1 MQEIVRLHGVPVSIV
16 SDRDTRF
23 LSHFWQSLQTSLGSK
38 LKFSTAY
45 HPQTDGQSER
55 VIQILE
61 DMLRAC
67 VMDFKGSWE
76 DHLHL
81 VEFSYNNSY
90 QSSIQMSPFE
100 ALYGRKCRSPVCW
113 DDIGER
119 KLLGPELITQTVDKV
134 TQIRKHLQAAQDR
147 QRSWADG
154 KRRPLEFVI
163 GDHVFLKISPTRG
176 VIRFGSKGKLSPRYI
191 GPFEVVRRIGTVAYK
206 LALPPSLAG
215 VHDVFHVS
223 QLRKYVPDEKHILDY
238 SELTLRP
245 DLTYAVQPVAILDRR
260 EKVLKNKVISLVRVA
275 WDPNSPGDST
285 WELEEEVRE
294 KYPYLFSDSQVSQF
308 KILTFHYC
316 I

>member
-1 MQEIVRLHGVPVSIV
+1 
-16 SDRDTRF
+16 
-23 LSHFWQSLQTSLGSK
+23 
-38 LKFSTAY
+38 
-45 HPQTDGQSER
+45 
-55 VIQILE
+55 
-61 DMLRAC
+61 
-67 VMDFKGSWE
+67 
-76 DHLHL
+76 
-81 VEFSYNNSY
+81 
-90 QSSIQMSPFE
+90 MSPFE

-163 GDHVFLKISPTRG
+163 GDLVFLKISPTRG

-191 GPFEVVRRIGTVAYK
+191 GPFEIVKRIGDVAYK

-275 WDPNSPGDST
+275 WNPNSLGDST
-285 WELEEEVRE
+285 WKLEEEVRE
-294 KYPYLFSDSQVSQF
+294 KYPYLFSDSQVSHLYLTCC
-308 KILTFHYC
+308 ILSIELNFEDE
-316 I
+316 IFIIR

>member
-1 MQEIVRLHGVPVSIV
+1 M
-16 SDRDTRF
+16 
-23 LSHFWQSLQTSLGSK
+23 
-38 LKFSTAY
+38 
-45 HPQTDGQSER
+45 
-55 VIQILE
+55 
-61 DMLRAC
+61 
-67 VMDFKGSWE
+67 
-76 DHLHL
+76 
-81 VEFSYNNSY
+81 
-90 QSSIQMSPFE
+90 
-100 ALYGRKCRSPVCW
+100 
-113 DDIGER
+113 
-119 KLLGPELITQTVDKV
+119 DKV
-134 TQIRKHLQAAQDR
+134 TKIRKHLQAAQDR

-163 GDHVFLKISPTRG
+163 GDLVFLKISPTRG

-191 GPFEVVRRIGTVAYK
+191 GPFEVVKRIGAVAYK

-294 KYPYLFSDSQVSQF
+294 KYPYLFSDFQVSHY
-308 KILTFHYC
+308 KDLTFYHLLQSKSLFQFRGRNFF
-316 I
+316 IRWVEV